1 MKPQDARRDLSPNP
15 RHKDPADP
23 RDFHAWSQNQGHDPG
38 GYSQRHGGRERS
50 GFSDYANPGQHAQRA
65 WLDGAPDTRSNG
77 REQGRYAPS
86 RSLGGTD
93 WQDARFRP
101 YPGGYHY
108 EERRAD
114 PPPSGF
120 RGRGPRGYVR
130 SDERI
135 GEDIH
140 ERLTTDPMLDAS
152 DITVEI
158 SDGVVTL
165 RGCVEQRWLRH
176 HAEDLVEACGGVRD
190 IRNDLRVG
198 RASENGARAGGDAV
212 AAGQGGV
219 RPGA

>member
-15 RHKDPADP
+15 RHEDPADP

-38 GYSQRHGGRERS
+38 GYSQRHGGRERPGS
-50 GFSDYANPGQHAQRA
+50 SDYANPGQHAQRA
-65 WLDGAPDTRSNG
+65 WREGARDKSTGG

-86 RSLGGTD
+86 RSLGAAD
-93 WQDARFRP
+93 CLDARFRP

-108 EERRAD
+108 EERRAEPS
-114 PPPSGF
+114 PPGF

-140 ERLTTDPMLDAS
+140 ERLTEDPMLDAG
-152 DITVEI
+152 DITVEVC
-158 SDGVVTL
+158 DGVVTL
-165 RGCVEQRWLRH
+165 GGCVEQRWLRH

-198 RASENGARAGGDAV
+198 TPAGNDMRTAARAGGRADATTT
-212 AAGQGGV
+212 G
-219 RPGA
+219 